1 MSNQP
6 PVPLLPTPGLPP
18 INYDDPF
25 IYQHLS
31 LIVDE
36 FEKAALRS
44 QDRQA
49 IMATA
54 QSPLAAMDQIL
65 ASSDTALNMG
75 RTANARRVSAPPN
88 NRSRSAGGEPS
99 TSDGWEAPGFRLE
112 GEDGSGRPRRA
123 TREEQES
130 WKEDHNDLKWVAEDT
145 SERPERTG
153 RGEIP
158 DIKEP
163 SFTVGFEGSVS
174 ADRDFND
181 LLNGDPGGA
190 QLGDWLSDCL
200 GCDLRISFDWQ
211 LQPIDLLLPLANFLA
226 DINAALD
233 QFENWFN
240 PNTMMENLCDLL
252 NGLNFLCIPD
262 LMAILMALKMLLKS
276 YLTFQLSIRLDWTLL
291 LGPLLKLILDALVT
305 LLQQIAGIIVAPLD
319 CAIAALTSIADLQ
332 DELAETA
339 ALAAAVGARVA
350 DRASAVGS
358 VASGEGFPGLEGNV
372 TNANSTFKDVGTT
385 SLGVEGIGDSDV
397 GAVSIPALTVSQR
410 SGSED
415 AAAGTNFSLPTGFNL
430 TSNTRLPDALKVP
443 EFLQTNPFRKMAL
456 AVMEAKRYIMDL
468 VRKIILALRSLE
480 GLVSGSLSLSLGNLG
495 LILFIKD
502 MITLVMMIIKLFR
515 EYGGSVNDWC
525 EHLANNPEI
534 METVVPDTK
543 SEYDSKRQKIVLTR
557 GPEVVA
563 EINTCATGRTSA
575 QTELMQKWITDL
587 KRSGS
592 V

>member
-1 MSNQP
+1 MTKMSSQP
-6 PVPLLPTPGLPP
+6 VTSGLPS

-65 ASSDTALNMG
+65 GSSDTALSMG
-75 RTANARRVSAPPN
+75 RTANAQRVSAPAGN
-88 NRSRSAGGEPS
+88 NSRSAGGEAS
-99 TSDGWEAPGFRLE
+99 TSNGWEAPGFRLE
-112 GEDGSGRPRRA
+112 GQPDSDESQRRA
-123 TREEQES
+123 EQES
-130 WKEDHNDLKWVAEDT
+130 WKEDHNDLKWVAENT
-145 SERPERTG
+145 SEEPERTG
-153 RGEIP
+153 RGEIA

-181 LLNGDPGGA
+181 LLNGEPGGA
-190 QLGDWLSDCL
+190 QLGDWLADCL

-211 LQPIDLLLPLANFLA
+211 LQPIDLFLPLANLLA

-240 PNTMMENLCDLL
+240 PNSMMENLCDLL

-332 DELAETA
+332 DQPRQLLWQQLLEHEQPIGLRRWVAQLAGRA
-339 ALAAAVGARVA
+339 FLAWKAMLPRPIAGLRILAPPP
-350 DRASAVGS
+350 S
-358 VASGEGFPGLEGNV
+358 V
-372 TNANSTFKDVGTT
+372 
-385 SLGVEGIGDSDV
+385 
-397 GAVSIPALTVSQR
+397 LTV
-410 SGSED
+410 
-415 AAAGTNFSLPTGFNL
+415 
-430 TSNTRLPDALKVP
+430 
-443 EFLQTNPFRKMAL
+443 L
-456 AVMEAKRYIMDL
+456 AVAKM
-468 VRKIILALRSLE
+468 VFSVTKIFQHLP
-480 GLVSGSLSLSLGNLG
+480 SGTEVVPKKQV
-495 LILFIKD
+495 LILVFL
-502 MITLVMMIIKLFR
+502 LVLI
-515 EYGGSVNDWC
+515 
-525 EHLANNPEI
+525 
-534 METVVPDTK
+534 
-543 SEYDSKRQKIVLTR
+543 
-557 GPEVVA
+557 
-563 EINTCATGRTSA
+563 
-575 QTELMQKWITDL
+575 
-587 KRSGS
+587 
-592 V
+592 